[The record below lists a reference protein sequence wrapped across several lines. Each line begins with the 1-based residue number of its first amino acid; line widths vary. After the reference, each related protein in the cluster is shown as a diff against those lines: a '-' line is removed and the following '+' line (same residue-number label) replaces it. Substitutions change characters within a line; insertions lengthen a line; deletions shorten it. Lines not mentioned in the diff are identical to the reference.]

1 MASDDSAPTFLDDEA
16 EQRARRS
23 LGLGVSGG
31 TRGAQPRRRFV
42 RDGEVP
48 VVVLHPRSEAE
59 TRQAAALAE
68 LTAQLNAEREARA
81 RVEQAL
87 RDSQAVV
94 RSLQTRLAH
103 TEMAH
108 AAPPPALLTPASLPT
123 APAIPPAVAAETAAR
138 PAKAPATGTM
148 EPAPRAKRGRPRKAA
163 SAAAKP
169 ASEAKPVKWWTGNY
183 RARDEIDAD

>member
-68 LTAQLNAEREARA
+68 LTAQLNAEREART

-108 AAPPPALLTPASLPT
+108 AAPPPTLLTPASMPT

-138 PAKAPATGTM
+138 PAKGST